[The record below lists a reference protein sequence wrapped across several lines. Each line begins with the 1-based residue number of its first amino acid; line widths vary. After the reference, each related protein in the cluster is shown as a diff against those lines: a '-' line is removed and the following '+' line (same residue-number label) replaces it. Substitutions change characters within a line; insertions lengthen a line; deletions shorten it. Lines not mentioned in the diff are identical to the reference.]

1 MGEEREGRD
10 TYITQN
16 LAEQPARSSPIYA
29 FFTQVSG
36 VCNETRE

>member
-1 MGEEREGRD
+1 MGKEREGREK
-10 TYITQN
+10 YITQN
-16 LAEQPARSSPIYA
+16 MAEQPACSSPIYA